1 MIIKSLSRKA
11 RGASQGKGR
20 GRSPFSALA
29 LYMNRGIDDD
39 EGRAV
44 LWHNFYGSEKTR
56 EDEVIKEFERNGAL
70 LQERSNGNVL
80 YHEILSFSRGHKLGD
95 EDLFRMVADIGQE
108 YLNHRAPDQLG
119 YGVIHRD
126 TDHLHLHLMVSAN
139 RVGKPDRVRLS
150 KKKFATTQQTIE
162 RFALERYPE
171 LAQTKIY
178 GRERPREKL
187 KTEVHEQAMKA
198 RTQTPSRKE
207 ALKAKLHQLF
217 ETAQS
222 LDELGRLL
230 TREGLRLYQRGNT
243 IGVVVPEKLGVDRKH
258 RLATLGVLAH
268 YEATQQRLAKTQT
281 FQAGRTS
288 QERADMPDSKY
299 FNKDKPLVGKAEI
312 KELLTGELDPS
323 NHGPIV
329 PPTDSQTQ
337 ALSDEVAALRKR
349 VQEMEKGARQQPK
362 QNDRPRDSGDRG
374 DREDDDR

>member
-11 RGASQGKGR
+11 RGASNGKGR
-20 GRSPFSALA
+20 GRSPFAALA

-56 EDEVIKEFERNGAL
+56 EDEVIEEFERNGAL

-80 YHEILSFSRGHKLGD
+80 YHEILSFSRGHKLKDD
-95 EDLFRMVADIGQE
+95 ELLRVVADIGQE

-150 KKKFATTQQTIE
+150 KKEFATTQQTVE

-171 LAQTKIY
+171 LAQTRIY

-198 RTQTPSRKE
+198 RTREPSRKE

-230 TREGLRLYQRGNT
+230 AREGLRLYQRGNT
-243 IGVVVPEKLGVDRKH
+243 IGVVVPEKSGVERKH

-268 YEATQQRLAKTQT
+268 YEAAQQRLAKTHTPEGQT
-281 FQAGRTS
+281 VHARVAKPES
-288 QERADMPDSKY
+288 EYYDKE
-299 FNKDKPLVGKAEI
+299 KPLVGKEQI

-323 NHGPIV
+323 NHGPIYPSENPP
-329 PPTDSQTQ
+329 PPT
-337 ALSDEVAALRKR
+337 LSDEMAALRKR
-349 VQEMEKGARQQPK
+349 VQEMEQGAQQKPIK
-362 QNDRPRDSGDRG
+362 SDRPRDSGDRG
-374 DREDDDR
+374 DREDDER